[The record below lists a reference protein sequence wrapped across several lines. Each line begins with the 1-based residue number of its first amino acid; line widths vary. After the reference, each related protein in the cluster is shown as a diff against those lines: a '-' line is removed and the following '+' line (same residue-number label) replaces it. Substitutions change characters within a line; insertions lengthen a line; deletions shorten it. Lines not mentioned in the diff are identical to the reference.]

1 MRTPKSKPA
10 SKGLAKRAGTKAS
23 ARTKKKEAQLT
34 PFRGSVTHLIHRAE
48 QCAGDMFARIAPA
61 GVVTPRQYAIL
72 DAIAENPGISQTGL
86 VDRTGIDRSTLAD
99 IVRRMLDKGLV
110 QRERTVADARA
121 YAVKLTRKGTSTL
134 ARMRPLA
141 ATVDRQMLGAIPKEQ
156 RELFLSVLAHMVASL
171 SQDDDEQAT

>member
-1 MRTPKSKPA
+1 MNTPKSKPA

-72 DAIAENPGISQTGL
+72 DAIAENPGISQTG
-86 VDRTGIDRSTLAD
+86 IDRSTLAD

-110 QRERTVADARA
+110 QRERTAADARA

-141 ATVDRQMLGAIPKEQ
+141 ETVDRQMLEAIPKEQ

-171 SQDDDEQAT
+171 SQDDDEQAG